1 MNLIKQIVH
10 KWLINC
16 FSVNK
21 QFIYLGRWNIDYC
34 SKKINR
40 KIDLSNY
47 DHSGPCGQNFKKKLI

>member
-1 MNLIKQIVH
+1 MKLIKQIVH

-47 DHSGPCGQNFKKKLI
+47 DHSGPCGHNF